1 MDRKTMFAS
10 ALSLAIG
17 VTGGSAFAAP
27 PTTTAAPTAHATEA
41 RASAHASLRL
51 DVSRA
56 KAWVGQSLPITLR
69 AYFRG
74 AESITLEGT
83 PQLTS
88 SGVFTSDLARE
99 PRQSTEI
106 IGGESVVVASWTGT
120 MTPSSPA
127 PLEITAELPVHLRY
141 RDPTPQVEMGDPF
154 GGADPFGD
162 MANNPLD
169 TSMFDRF
176 LHQSM
181 RQPLGRAHDEAV
193 TLRASTGSI
202 DVRALP
208 TVDQPASFSGAIGHF
223 DVSASVSST
232 HAHVS
237 EPVTLR
243 IAVSGDGDLDRVD
256 LAGVA
261 TSDAWK
267 AYPPKSTVE
276 PAAKGKRARKIFEQ
290 VIVPLHNGDLSIP
303 SVAFA
308 TFDPDSN
315 RYVTRDTAPLSV
327 VVDGVAMAIDP
338 PRPALSS
345 EPVLADVGVTPPVDA
360 APIMPA
366 HVRPTKIALWLSPIA
381 LIVAA
386 IAFVSRLR
394 RKRVERSLR
403 RTMRSAASKGDVVP
417 FYHAAHE
424 LIETRL
430 SQRWGV
436 SREHVSPPVIRE
448 RLGADGDALALVLAA
463 DQALRF
469 GRAHVEATNLV
480 PLCASIERSLGGAL

>member
-1 MDRKTMFAS
+1 MGRNTMLAS

-17 VTGGSAFAAP
+17 VSGGSAFAAP
-27 PTTTAAPTAHATEA
+27 PTTTTAPTAHATEA
-41 RASAHASLRL
+41 RSAHASLRL
-51 DVSRA
+51 EVSRA

-74 AESITLEGT
+74 AEGITLEGT

-99 PRQSTEI
+99 PHQSTEI
-106 IGGESVVVASWTGT
+106 IGGEPVLVATWTGT

-127 PLEITAELPVHLRY
+127 PLEITAELPVRLRY
-141 RDPTPQVEMGDPF
+141 RDPAPQVEMGDPF

-162 MANNPLD
+162 MANNPFD
-169 TSMFDRF
+169 TSMLDRF
-176 LHQSM
+176 FHQSM
-181 RQPLGRAHDEAV
+181 RQSLGRAHDEAV

-261 TSDAWK
+261 TSDVWK

-290 VIVPLHNGDLSIP
+290 VVVPVHNGDLSIP

-308 TFDPDSN
+308 AFDPDSN
-315 RYVTRDTAPLSV
+315 RYVTRETAPLSV
-327 VVDGVAMAIDP
+327 AVDGATIAIEPPLPVASSA
-338 PRPALSS
+338 PA
-345 EPVLADVGVTPPVDA
+345 VADVGVTPPVVDE
-360 APIMPA
+360 APIMPP
-366 HVRPTKIALWLSPIA
+366 HVQPTKIALWLSPIA
-381 LIVAA
+381 LLVAA
-386 IAFVSRLR
+386 IALLSRLR

-403 RTMRSAASKGDVVP
+403 RTMRSAASKGYVVP

-436 SREHVSPPVIRE
+436 SREHVNPPEIRE
-448 RLGADGDALALVLAA
+448 RLGADGDALARVLVA

-469 GRAHVEATNLV
+469 GRAQVEATNLV
-480 PLCASIERSLGGAL
+480 PLCTSIERSLGGAS